1 LTARRV
7 LIAFYFA
14 GIALVILG
22 SVLSSVL
29 IFLIGFATAVGMFAA
44 ACTATDHHNSFTKG
58 KNK

>member
-1 LTARRV
+1 MTPRRV

-29 IFLIGFATAVGMFAA
+29 IFLIGAFTAIGMFGL
-44 ACTATDHHNSFTKG
+44 ACIATDHTHPKGTK
-58 KNK
+58 

>member
-1 LTARRV
+1 MTPRRV
-7 LIAFYFA
+7 LIVFYFA

-44 ACTATDHHNSFTKG
+44 ACTATDHNHSFAKG

>member
-1 LTARRV
+1 MTPRKV

-29 IFLIGFATAVGMFAA
+29 IFLIGAFTAIGMFGL
-44 ACTATDHHNSFTKG
+44 ACIATDHTHPKGTK
-58 KNK
+58 

>member
-7 LIAFYFA
+7 LIVFYFA

-29 IFLIGFATAVGMFAA
+29 IFLIGAGTAIGMFGLACIAA
-44 ACTATDHHNSFTKG
+44 DHTHPKGTK
-58 KNK
+58 